1 MGIWEF
7 KKNLALL
14 TVSSLVVLGVF
25 IAYTLEAEAE
35 PPHKRVT
42 LRDLGVAQLAAH
54 DFFNVNRCLDLNRLP
69 ILDCDVV
76 DHETGKLE
84 LSTLFKDTIT
94 GKKFTDEEIAIGG
107 ETRNRENIMLF
118 TVASEYG
125 ERYLDLKEEMSA
137 KKAQKQVINEFNEE
151 IKEVYERMLD
161 EPYPD
166 KIKGKTEATAT
177 ENLALRILHVLLPGK
192 IMVDGK
198 MVSTLDPDLRG
209 IKLTDE
215 ELEQLSKK
223 LDGKFDQAF
232 LNIVICF
239 FNPPMCLDPIS
250 LLEADQSFG
259 DQFDTEFTF
268 DHFLEEVKDGSFD
281 SDEDVTEQI
290 RNLFAKGQVT

>member
-1 MGIWEF
+1 MRNW
-7 KKNLALL
+7 ALGTTSVISL
-14 TVSSLVVLGVF
+14 MAVSSLVVLGVF
-25 IAYTLEAEAE
+25 IAFTLEANAE

-54 DFFNVNRCLDLNRLP
+54 DFFNVDRGNRTDADTATERE
-69 ILDCDVV
+69 D
-76 DHETGKLE
+76 GKLN
-84 LSTLFKDTIT
+84 LTTLFMDTIT
-94 GKKFTDEEIAIGG
+94 GEKFTDAEIALGG
-107 ETRNRENIMLF
+107 ELRNRENIMLF

-125 ERYLDLKEEMSA
+125 ERYLELKEEMSA
-137 KKAQKQVINEFNEE
+137 KKAQKQVIKEFNAE

-268 DHFLEEVKDGSFD
+268 DHFLDEVKDGSFD

>member
-14 TVSSLVVLGVF
+14 TVSSLVVLGVL
-25 IAYTLEAEAE
+25 IAFTLEANAE

-42 LRDLGVAQLAAH
+42 LRDLGVAQLVAH
-54 DFFNVNRCLDLNRLP
+54 DFFNVDRGNRIDADTATERE
-69 ILDCDVV
+69 D
-76 DHETGKLE
+76 GKLN
-84 LSTLFKDTIT
+84 LTTLFMDTIT
-94 GKKFTDEEIAIGG
+94 GKKFTDAEIALGG
-107 ETRNRENIMLF
+107 ELRNRENIMLF

-137 KKAQKQVINEFNEE
+137 KKAQKQVIKEFNAE

-239 FNPPMCLDPIS
+239 FNPPFCLDPFS
-250 LLEADQSFG
+250 LLVADQSFG

-268 DHFLEEVKDGSFD
+268 DHFLDEVKDGSFD

>member
-1 MGIWEF
+1 LGIWEF

-14 TVSSLVVLGVF
+14 TVSSLVVLGVL
-25 IAYTLEAEAE
+25 IAFTLEANAE

-54 DFFNVNRCLDLNRLP
+54 DFFNVDRDNRIDADTATERE
-69 ILDCDVV
+69 D
-76 DHETGKLE
+76 GKLN
-84 LSTLFKDTIT
+84 LTTLFMDTIT
-94 GKKFTDEEIAIGG
+94 GEKFTDAEIALGG
-107 ETRNRENIMLF
+107 EFRNRENIMLF

-125 ERYLDLKEEMSA
+125 ERYLELKEEMSA
-137 KKAQKQVINEFNEE
+137 KKAQKQVIKEFNAE

-166 KIKGKTEATAT
+166 KIKGKAEATAT

-192 IMVDGK
+192 IMVDDK

-250 LLEADQSFG
+250 LLAADQSFG

-281 SDEDVTEQI
+281 TDEDVTEQI

>member
-1 MGIWEF
+1 MGTINF
-7 KKNLALL
+7 LSLM
-14 TVSSLVVLGVF
+14 TVTSFVVLGVI
-25 IAYTLEAEAE
+25 IAYTLDANAES
-35 PPHKRVT
+35 PFKRVT
-42 LRDLGVAQLAAH
+42 LRDLGIAQLAAH
-54 DFFNVNRCLDLNRLP
+54 DFFNVDRGDRINADTATE
-69 ILDCDVV
+69 
-76 DHETGKLE
+76 HEDGKLN
-84 LSTLFKDTIT
+84 LTTLFRDTIT

-118 TVASEYG
+118 TVASEFG
-125 ERYLDLKEEMSA
+125 ERYLELKEEMSA
-137 KKAQKQVINEFNEE
+137 KKAQKQVIKEFNAE
-151 IKEVYERMLD
+151 IREVYERIMD

-166 KIKGKTEATAT
+166 KIKGKTEATMT

-215 ELEQLSKK
+215 DLEQLSKK

-239 FNPPMCLDPIS
+239 FDPHFCLPPFS

-259 DQFDTEFTF
+259 EQFDTEFTF
-268 DHFLEEVKDGSFD
+268 DYFLEEVKDGSFD

>member
-1 MGIWEF
+1 M
-7 KKNLALL
+7 A
-14 TVSSLVVLGVF
+14 VSSLVVLGVF

-54 DFFNVNRCLDLNRLP
+54 DFFNVDRGDRINADTATERED
-69 ILDCDVV
+69 
-76 DHETGKLE
+76 GKLN
-84 LSTLFKDTIT
+84 LTTLFKNTIT

-118 TVASEYG
+118 TVPSEYG
-125 ERYLDLKEEMSA
+125 ERYLELKEEMSA

-166 KIKGKTEATAT
+166 KIKGKTEATTT

-198 MVSTLDPDLRG
+198 MVSTLDPELRG
-209 IKLTDE
+209 MKLTDE

-239 FNPPMCLDPIS
+239 FNPDFCLPPFS

-268 DHFLEEVKDGSFD
+268 DHFLDEVKDGSFD
-281 SDEDVTEQI
+281 SNEDVTEQI
-290 RNLFAKGQVT
+290 SNLFAKGQVT

>member
-1 MGIWEF
+1 MRDW
-7 KKNLALL
+7 ALGTTRVISL
-14 TVSSLVVLGVF
+14 MAVSSLVVLGVF
-25 IAYTLEAEAE
+25 IAFTLEANAE

-54 DFFNVNRCLDLNRLP
+54 DFFNVDRGDR
-69 ILDCDVV
+69 DDA
-76 DHETGKLE
+76 DTATEREDGKLN
-84 LSTLFKDTIT
+84 LTTLFMDTIT
-94 GKKFTDEEIAIGG
+94 GKKFTDAEIALGG
-107 ETRNRENIMLF
+107 ELRNRENIMLF

-137 KKAQKQVINEFNEE
+137 KKAQKQVIKEFNAE
-151 IKEVYERMLD
+151 IKEFYERMLD

-166 KIKGKTEATAT
+166 KIKGKTEATMT
-177 ENLALRILHVLLPGK
+177 ENLALRIVHVLLPGK

-198 MVSTLDPDLRG
+198 MVSILDPDLRG
-209 IKLTDE
+209 MKLTDE

-239 FNPPMCLDPIS
+239 FNPTFCLDPFS
-250 LLEADQSFG
+250 LLDADQSFG

-268 DHFLEEVKDGSFD
+268 DHFLDEVKDGSFD

>member
-14 TVSSLVVLGVF
+14 TVSSLVVLGVL
-25 IAYTLEAEAE
+25 IAFTLEANAE

-54 DFFNVNRCLDLNRLP
+54 DFFNVDRGDRE
-69 ILDCDVV
+69 DADTATERE
-76 DHETGKLE
+76 DGKLN
-84 LSTLFKDTIT
+84 LTTLFMDTIT
-94 GKKFTDEEIAIGG
+94 GEKFTDAEIALGG
-107 ETRNRENIMLF
+107 ELRNRENIMLF

-125 ERYLDLKEEMSA
+125 ERYLELKEEMSA
-137 KKAQKQVINEFNEE
+137 KKAQKQVIKEFNAE

-268 DHFLEEVKDGSFD
+268 DHFLDEVKDGSFD
-281 SDEDVTEQI
+281 SGEDVLEQI

>member
-1 MGIWEF
+1 M
-7 KKNLALL
+7 A
-14 TVSSLVVLGVF
+14 VASLVVLGVF
-25 IAYTLEAEAE
+25 IAYTLEANAE

-54 DFFNVNRCLDLNRLP
+54 DFFNVDRGDRINADTATERED
-69 ILDCDVV
+69 
-76 DHETGKLE
+76 GKLN
-84 LSTLFKDTIT
+84 LTTLFSDTIT

-125 ERYLDLKEEMSA
+125 ERYLELKEEMSA
-137 KKAQKQVINEFNEE
+137 KKAKKQVIEEFNAE
-151 IKEVYERMLD
+151 IREVYERMLD

-166 KIKGKTEATAT
+166 KIKGKTEATTT

-223 LDGKFDQAF
+223 LDEKFDQAF

-239 FNPPMCLDPIS
+239 FNPDFCLPPFS

-268 DHFLEEVKDGSFD
+268 DHFLDEVKDGSFD
-281 SDEDVTEQI
+281 SNEDVTEQI

>member
-1 MGIWEF
+1 MGTTKVIS
-7 KKNLALL
+7 LL
-14 TVSSLVVLGVF
+14 TVASLVVLGVL
-25 IAYTLEAEAE
+25 ITYTLEANAE

-54 DFFNVNRCLDLNRLP
+54 DFFNVDRGDRINADTAT
-69 ILDCDVV
+69 

-94 GKKFTDEEIAIGG
+94 GKKFTDEEIALGG

-137 KKAQKQVINEFNEE
+137 KKAQKQVIKEFNAE

-166 KIKGKTEATAT
+166 KIKGKTEATTT

-198 MVSTLDPDLRG
+198 MVSTLDPELRG

-215 ELEQLSKK
+215 DLEQLSKN
-223 LDGKFDQAF
+223 LDG
-232 LNIVICF
+232 
-239 FNPPMCLDPIS
+239 
-250 LLEADQSFG
+250 
-259 DQFDTEFTF
+259 
-268 DHFLEEVKDGSFD
+268 
-281 SDEDVTEQI
+281 
-290 RNLFAKGQVT
+290 

>member
-1 MGIWEF
+1 MVLTLGIWEF

-14 TVSSLVVLGVF
+14 TVSSLVVLGVL
-25 IAYTLEAEAE
+25 IAFTLEANAE

-54 DFFNVNRCLDLNRLP
+54 DFFNVNRT
-69 ILDCDVV
+69 IEV
-76 DHETGKLE
+76 DFEDGKLN
-84 LSTLFKDTIT
+84 LTTLFRDTIT
-94 GKKFTDEEIAIGG
+94 GEKFTDEEIAIGG

-137 KKAQKQVINEFNEE
+137 KKAQKQVIKEFNAE

-166 KIKGKTEATAT
+166 KIKGKTEATTT
-177 ENLALRILHVLLPGK
+177 ENLALRIVHVLLPGK

-209 IKLTDE
+209 MKLTDE

-223 LDGKFDQAF
+223 LDRKFDQAF

-239 FNPPMCLDPIS
+239 FDPPFCLPPFS

-259 DQFDTEFTF
+259 EQFNTEFTF
-268 DHFLEEVKDGSFD
+268 DYFLEEVKDGSFD

>member
-14 TVSSLVVLGVF
+14 TVSSLVVLGVL
-25 IAYTLEAEAE
+25 IAFTLEANAE

-54 DFFNVNRCLDLNRLP
+54 DFFNVDRGNRTDAYTATERE
-69 ILDCDVV
+69 D
-76 DHETGKLE
+76 GKLN
-84 LSTLFKDTIT
+84 LTTLFMDTIT
-94 GKKFTDEEIAIGG
+94 GEKFTDAEIALGG
-107 ETRNRENIMLF
+107 ELRNRENIMLF

-125 ERYLDLKEEMSA
+125 ERYLELKEEMSA
-137 KKAQKQVINEFNEE
+137 KKAQKQVIKEFNAE
-151 IKEVYERMLD
+151 IREVYERMMD

-209 IKLTDE
+209 MKLTDE

-239 FNPPMCLDPIS
+239 FNPPFCLPPFS

-268 DHFLEEVKDGSFD
+268 DHFLDEVKDGSFD

>member
-1 MGIWEF
+1 LGIWEF

-14 TVSSLVVLGVF
+14 TVSSLVVLGVL
-25 IAYTLEAEAE
+25 IAFTLEANAE

-54 DFFNVNRCLDLNRLP
+54 DFFNVDRGNRIDADTATERE
-69 ILDCDVV
+69 D
-76 DHETGKLE
+76 GKLN
-84 LSTLFKDTIT
+84 LTTLFMDTIT
-94 GKKFTDEEIAIGG
+94 GKKFTDAEIALGG
-107 ETRNRENIMLF
+107 ELRNRENIMLF

-137 KKAQKQVINEFNEE
+137 KKAQKQVIKEFNAE
-151 IKEVYERMLD
+151 IKEFYERMLD

-166 KIKGKTEATAT
+166 KIKGKTEATMT
-177 ENLALRILHVLLPGK
+177 ENLALRIVHVLLPGK

-198 MVSTLDPDLRG
+198 MVSILDPDLRG
-209 IKLTDE
+209 MKLTDE

-239 FNPPMCLDPIS
+239 FNPTFCLDPFS
-250 LLEADQSFG
+250 LLDADQSFG

-268 DHFLEEVKDGSFD
+268 DHFLDEVKDGSFD

>member
-1 MGIWEF
+1 MGIWEL
-7 KKNLALL
+7 KKVISLMA
-14 TVSSLVVLGVF
+14 VSSLVVLGVF
-25 IAYTLEAEAE
+25 IAFTLEANAE

-54 DFFNVNRCLDLNRLP
+54 DFFNVDRGNRTDADTATERE
-69 ILDCDVV
+69 D
-76 DHETGKLE
+76 GKLN
-84 LSTLFKDTIT
+84 LTTLFMDTIT
-94 GKKFTDEEIAIGG
+94 GEKFTDAEIALGG
-107 ETRNRENIMLF
+107 ELRNRENIMLF

-125 ERYLDLKEEMSA
+125 ERYLELKEEMSA
-137 KKAQKQVINEFNEE
+137 KKAQKQVIKEFNAE
-151 IKEVYERMLD
+151 IREVYVRMMD

-209 IKLTDE
+209 MKLTDE

-239 FNPPMCLDPIS
+239 FNPPFCLEPFS
-250 LLEADQSFG
+250 LLVADQSFG

-268 DHFLEEVKDGSFD
+268 DHFLDEVKDGSFD
-281 SDEDVTEQI
+281 SNEEVTEQI
-290 RNLFAKGQVT
+290 RHLFAKGQVT

>member
-14 TVSSLVVLGVF
+14 TVSSLVVLGVL
-25 IAYTLEAEAE
+25 IAFTLEANAE

-54 DFFNVNRCLDLNRLP
+54 DFFNVDRGNRIDADTATERE
-69 ILDCDVV
+69 D
-76 DHETGKLE
+76 GKLN
-84 LSTLFKDTIT
+84 LTTLFMDTIT
-94 GKKFTDEEIAIGG
+94 GEKFTDAEIALGG
-107 ETRNRENIMLF
+107 EFRNRENIMLF

-125 ERYLDLKEEMSA
+125 ERYLELKEEMSA
-137 KKAQKQVINEFNEE
+137 KKAQKQVIKEFNAE

-166 KIKGKTEATAT
+166 KIKGKAEATAT

-250 LLEADQSFG
+250 LLAADQSFG

-281 SDEDVTEQI
+281 TDEDVTEQI

>member
-1 MGIWEF
+1 LGTTKVLSLM
-7 KKNLALL
+7 A
-14 TVSSLVVLGVF
+14 VASLVVLGVF
-25 IAYTLEAEAE
+25 IAYTLEANAE

-54 DFFNVNRCLDLNRLP
+54 DFFNVDRGNRTDAVTATERE
-69 ILDCDVV
+69 D
-76 DHETGKLE
+76 GKLN
-84 LSTLFKDTIT
+84 LTTLFKNTIT

-107 ETRNRENIMLF
+107 EFRNRENIMLF

-125 ERYLDLKEEMSA
+125 ERYLELKEEMSA
-137 KKAQKQVINEFNEE
+137 KKAQNQVIEEFNAE

-209 IKLTDE
+209 MKLTDE

>member
-1 MGIWEF
+1 LGIWEF

-14 TVSSLVVLGVF
+14 TVSSLVVLGVL
-25 IAYTLEAEAE
+25 IAFTLEANAE

-54 DFFNVNRCLDLNRLP
+54 DFFNVDRGNRIDADTATERE
-69 ILDCDVV
+69 D
-76 DHETGKLE
+76 GKLN
-84 LSTLFKDTIT
+84 LTTLFMDTIT
-94 GKKFTDEEIAIGG
+94 GKKFTDAEIALGG
-107 ETRNRENIMLF
+107 ELRNRENIMLF

-137 KKAQKQVINEFNEE
+137 KKAQKQVIKEFNAE

-166 KIKGKTEATAT
+166 KIKGKTEATTT

-239 FNPPMCLDPIS
+239 FNPPFCLEPFS
-250 LLEADQSFG
+250 LLVADQSFG

-268 DHFLEEVKDGSFD
+268 DHFLDEVKDGSFD

-290 RNLFAKGQVT
+290 GNLFAKGQVT

>member
-1 MGIWEF
+1 M
-7 KKNLALL
+7 A
-14 TVSSLVVLGVF
+14 VSSLVVLGVF
-25 IAYTLEAEAE
+25 IAFTLEANAE

-54 DFFNVNRCLDLNRLP
+54 DFFNVDRGNRTDADTATERE
-69 ILDCDVV
+69 D
-76 DHETGKLE
+76 GKLN
-84 LSTLFKDTIT
+84 LTTLFMDTIT
-94 GKKFTDEEIAIGG
+94 GEKFTDAEIALGG
-107 ETRNRENIMLF
+107 ELRNRENIMLF

-125 ERYLDLKEEMSA
+125 ERYLELKEEMSA
-137 KKAQKQVINEFNEE
+137 KKAQKQVIKEFNAE
-151 IKEVYERMLD
+151 IREVYVRMMD

-209 IKLTDE
+209 MKLTDE

-239 FNPPMCLDPIS
+239 FNPPFCLEPFS
-250 LLEADQSFG
+250 LLVADQSFG

-268 DHFLEEVKDGSFD
+268 DHFLDEVKDGSFD
-281 SDEDVTEQI
+281 SGEDVLEQI